1 MAMEALGMEARAE
14 EHVHD
19 RYFTR
24 PQNRGVC
31 SGGSQRHSQEAVG
44 VLLAGENVERARLK
58 GGSATGVK
66 ALARGDDSS

>member
-1 MAMEALGMEARAE
+1 MAMEALGMEARAQE
-14 EHVHD
+14 QRHD

-24 PQNRGVC
+24 PQDRGVC

-44 VLLAGENVERARLK
+44 VLLAREDVERARLK
-58 GGSATGVK
+58 GGSVTAVK